1 MLQYRSER
9 GKRMTYKN
17 QTGLVYTNDKCI
29 GCNKCISVCP
39 VITANRAIESNGH
52 QRIEVNGDV
61 CIACGAC
68 FDACEHEARDYYD
81 DTEQFFN
88 DLSEGESISILWAPA
103 FAANYPDEYK
113 QVLGG
118 LKKLGANRIISVS
131 FGADITTWG
140 YIKYI
145 TQYHFQG
152 GISQPC
158 PAIVNYIEHNI
169 PELIPSLIPIHS
181 PVMCAAIYAK
191 KYLKLTD
198 KLAFIS
204 PCIAKKDE
212 ISDSNTYGYIN
223 YNVTFKHL
231 MEYVRKHNIKTN
243 PVSNEIEYGLGSI
256 YPMPGGLKE
265 NVYWFCGEEVFI
277 RQVEGEKHAY
287 HFLED
292 YKTRVL
298 KGKEL
303 PFMVDALNCSQGC
316 IYGTGIEEE
325 KNRTEDILYELQK
338 IKLASK
344 KRKKSSAWSKNVSP
358 KDRLRNLNKQFAKLN
373 INDFIR
379 TYTDKSKGYE
389 IARPD
394 EATLNNIFN
403 NMNKDTFQK
412 RSINCSACGYDTCKD
427 MATAIHNNCNYAS
440 SCIHYVKD
448 IIEDEKDMLES
459 FSKEIEEKN
468 EQMNK
473 KDSVITQMVH
483 EANQSFTTLNH
494 SINDMVSGNNNNAE
508 ESSSISAAMV
518 EVVNFCNNMKKSFE
532 KIDGLLVQLGS
543 NNASITDVAEQ
554 TSLLSLNASIEA
566 AKAEGAGRGFAVVAE
581 EIRKLSESSNATAA
595 DSDKNKEA
603 IAQAMTLL
611 TSEANKLIKIIDD
624 VNQRIGNLAASTE
637 EIVAST
643 ILIGSISDQLQ
654 SMFEEIKK
662 L

>member
-1 MLQYRSER
+1 
-9 GKRMTYKN
+9 MTYKN

-39 VITANRAIESNGH
+39 VITANKAIILNGR
-52 QRIEVNGDV
+52 QRIEVNGDM

-68 FDACEHEARDYYD
+68 FDACEHNARAYYD
-81 DTEQFFN
+81 DTEQFFD
-88 DLSEGESISILWAPA
+88 DLSKGESISVLWAPA

-145 TQYHFQG
+145 TEHHFKG

-169 PELIPSLIPIHS
+169 PELIPSLVPIHS

-212 ISDSNTYGYIN
+212 INDSNTYGYIN

-231 MEYVRKHNIKTN
+231 MEYVRKYDVKAN
-243 PVSNEIEYGLGSI
+243 PAPNEIEYGLGSI

-265 NVYWFCGEEVFI
+265 NIYWFCGEEVFI
-277 RQVEGEKHAY
+277 RQIEGEKHAY

-325 KNRTEDILYELQK
+325 KNRTDDILYELQK
-338 IKLASK
+338 IKLVSK
-344 KRKKSSAWSKNVSP
+344 KRKKGSAWSKAASP

-379 TYTDKSKGYE
+379 KYIDKSKGHE
-389 IARPD
+389 IERPN
-394 EATLNNIFN
+394 ETILNNIFN
-403 NMNKDTFQK
+403 NMNKDTFEK
-412 RSINCSACGYDTCKD
+412 RTINCSACGYDTCKD
-427 MATAIHNNCNYAS
+427 MATAIHNNCNYTS

-448 IIEDEKDMLES
+448 VIEDEKDMLES

-468 EQMNK
+468 EQMSK

-483 EANQSFTTLNH
+483 EANQSFTTLNS
-494 SINDMVSGNNNNAE
+494 SINDMVSGNNSNAE

-518 EVVNFCNNMKKSFE
+518 EVVNFCNNMKTSFE
-532 KIDGLLVQLGS
+532 EIDGLLIQLGN

-566 AKAEGAGRGFAVVAE
+566 AKAGEAGRGFAVVAE
-581 EIRKLSESSNATAA
+581 EIRKLSESSNSTAA

-611 TSEANKLIKIIDD
+611 TGEANKLVKIIDD
-624 VNQRIGNLAASTE
+624 VNQRISNLAASTQ
-637 EIVAST
+637 EIAAST
-643 ILIGSISDQLQ
+643 TLIGSISDQLQ
-654 SMFEEIKK
+654 SMFEEINK

>member
-1 MLQYRSER
+1 
-9 GKRMTYKN
+9 MTYKN

-52 QRIEVNGDV
+52 QRIEVNGDM

-198 KLAFIS
+198 KLVFIS

-325 KNRTEDILYELQK
+325 KNRTDDILYELQK

-389 IARPD
+389 IVKPD

-473 KDSVITQMVH
+473 KDSVITQMVD

-566 AKAEGAGRGFAVVAE
+566 AKAGGAGRGFAVVAE

-637 EIVAST
+637 EIAAST

>member
-1 MLQYRSER
+1 
-9 GKRMTYKN
+9 MTYEN

-39 VITANRAIESNGH
+39 VITANRAIEFDGH
-52 QRIEVNGDV
+52 QRIEVNGDMCV
-61 CIACGAC
+61 ACGAC
-68 FDACEHEARDYYD
+68 FDACEHGARDYYD
-81 DTEQFFN
+81 DTEQFFD
-88 DLSEGESISILWAPA
+88 DLSKGESISILWAPA

-145 TQYHFQG
+145 TEHHFQG

-169 PELIPSLIPIHS
+169 PELIPNLVPVHS

-212 ISDSNTYGYIN
+212 INDSNTYGYIN

-231 MEYVRKHNIKTN
+231 MEYVRKHNIKAN
-243 PVSNEIEYGLGSI
+243 PAPNEIEYGLGSI

-265 NVYWFCGEEVFI
+265 NIYWFCGEEVFI
-277 RQVEGEKHAY
+277 RQIEGEKNAY

-325 KNRTEDILYELQK
+325 KNKTEDILYELQK

-344 KRKKSSAWSKNVSP
+344 KRKKSSAWSKNASP

-379 TYTDKSKGYE
+379 KYTDKSKGYE
-389 IARPD
+389 IVRPD

-403 NMNKDTFQK
+403 NMNKDTFEK
-412 RSINCSACGYDTCKD
+412 RNINCSACGYDTCKD

-468 EQMNK
+468 EQMSK

-483 EANQSFTTLNH
+483 EANHSFTTLNN
-494 SINDMVSGNNNNAE
+494 SINDMVNGNNSNAE

-532 KIDGLLVQLGS
+532 KIDGLLIQLGS

-566 AKAEGAGRGFAVVAE
+566 AKAGEAGRGFAVVAE

-611 TSEANKLIKIIDD
+611 TSEANKLVKIIDD
-624 VNQRIGNLAASTE
+624 VNQRISNLAASTQ
-637 EIVAST
+637 EIAAST
-643 ILIGSISDQLQ
+643 TLIGSISDQLQ
-654 SMFEEIKK
+654 SMFEEINK

>member
-1 MLQYRSER
+1 
-9 GKRMTYKN
+9 MTYEN

-39 VITANRAIESNGH
+39 VITANRAIESDGR
-52 QRIEVNGDV
+52 QRIEVNGDM

-68 FDACEHEARDYYD
+68 FDACEHGARDYYD
-81 DTEQFFN
+81 DTEQFFE
-88 DLSEGESISILWAPA
+88 DLSKGESISILWAPA

-145 TQYHFQG
+145 TEHHFQG

-169 PELIPSLIPIHS
+169 PELIPSLVPVHS

-198 KLAFIS
+198 KFAFIS

-212 ISDSNTYGYIN
+212 INDSNTYGYIN

-231 MEYVRKHNIKTN
+231 MEYVRKHNIKAN
-243 PVSNEIEYGLGSI
+243 PAPNEIEYGLGSI

-277 RQVEGEKHAY
+277 RQIEGEKHAY

-325 KNRTEDILYELQK
+325 KSKTDDILYELQK

-344 KRKKSSAWSKNVSP
+344 KRKKNSAWSKNASP

-379 TYTDKSKGYE
+379 KYTDKSKGHE
-389 IARPD
+389 IERPD
-394 EATLNNIFN
+394 EMTLSNIFN
-403 NMNKDTFQK
+403 NMNKDTFEK
-412 RSINCSACGYDTCKD
+412 RNINCSACGYDTCKD

-468 EQMNK
+468 DQMSK
-473 KDSVITQMVH
+473 KNSVITQMVH
-483 EANQSFTTLNH
+483 EANHSFTTLNS
-494 SINDMVSGNNNNAE
+494 SINDMVSGNNSNAE

-518 EVVNFCNNMKKSFE
+518 EVVNFCNSMKKSFAE
-532 KIDGLLVQLGS
+532 IDELLIQLGS

-566 AKAEGAGRGFAVVAE
+566 AKAGEAGRGFAVVAE
-581 EIRKLSESSNATAA
+581 EIRKLSESSNATAG

-603 IAQAMTLL
+603 IAQAMKLL
-611 TSEANKLIKIIDD
+611 TSEANKLVKIIDD
-624 VNQRIGNLAASTE
+624 VNQRISNLAASTQ
-637 EIVAST
+637 EIAAST
-643 ILIGSISDQLQ
+643 TLIGSISDQLQ
-654 SMFEEIKK
+654 SMFEEINK

>member
-1 MLQYRSER
+1 
-9 GKRMTYKN
+9 MTYEN

-29 GCNKCISVCP
+29 GCNKCISACP
-39 VITANRAIESNGH
+39 VITANRAIELNGH
-52 QRIEVNGDV
+52 QRIEVNGDM
-61 CIACGAC
+61 CITCGAC
-68 FDACEHEARDYYD
+68 FDACEHGARAYYD
-81 DTEQFFN
+81 DTEQFFD
-88 DLSEGESISILWAPA
+88 DLSKGESISILWAPA

-118 LKKLGANRIISVS
+118 LKKLGVNRIISVS

-145 TQYHFQG
+145 TEHHFKG

-169 PELIPSLIPIHS
+169 PELIPSLVPVHS

-204 PCIAKKDE
+204 PCIAKKNE

-231 MEYVRKHNIKTN
+231 MEYVRKHNIKAN
-243 PVSNEIEYGLGSI
+243 PAPNEIEYGLGSI

-265 NVYWFCGEEVFI
+265 NVYWFCEEEAFI

-303 PFMVDALNCSQGC
+303 PFMVDILNCSQGC

-325 KNRTEDILYELQK
+325 KSKTDDILYELQR

-344 KRKKSSAWSKNVSP
+344 KQKKSSAWSKAASP

-379 TYTDKSKGYE
+379 KYTDKSKGHE
-389 IARPD
+389 IERPD

-403 NMNKDTFQK
+403 NMNKDTFEK
-412 RSINCSACGYDTCKD
+412 RTINCSACGYDTCKD
-427 MATAIHNNCNYAS
+427 MATAIHNNCNYTS
-440 SCIHYVKD
+440 SCIHYVKNV
-448 IIEDEKDMLES
+448 IEDEKDMLES

-468 EQMNK
+468 EQMSK

-483 EANQSFTTLNH
+483 EANHSFTTLNN
-494 SINDMVSGNNNNAE
+494 SINDMVGGNNSNAE

-518 EVVNFCNNMKKSFE
+518 EVINFCNNMKKSFE
-532 KIDGLLVQLGS
+532 EIDGLLIQLGS

-566 AKAEGAGRGFAVVAE
+566 AKAGEAGRGFAVVAE
-581 EIRKLSESSNATAA
+581 EIRKLSESSNSTAA

-603 IAQAMTLL
+603 IAQAMTIL
-611 TSEANKLIKIIDD
+611 TNEANKLVKIIDD
-624 VNQRIGNLAASTE
+624 VNQRISNLAASTQ
-637 EIVAST
+637 EIAAST
-643 ILIGSISDQLQ
+643 ALISSISDQLQ
-654 SMFEEIKK
+654 SMFEEINK

>member
-1 MLQYRSER
+1 MLFRSH
-9 GKRMTYKN
+9 
-17 QTGLVYTNDKCI
+17 I
-29 GCNKCISVCP
+29 
-39 VITANRAIESNGH
+39 
-52 QRIEVNGDV
+52 
-61 CIACGAC
+61 
-68 FDACEHEARDYYD
+68 
-81 DTEQFFN
+81 QF
-88 DLSEGESISILWAPA
+88 
-103 FAANYPDEYK
+103 
-113 QVLGG
+113 
-118 LKKLGANRIISVS
+118 
-131 FGADITTWG
+131 
-140 YIKYI
+140 
-145 TQYHFQG
+145 
-152 GISQPC
+152 
-158 PAIVNYIEHNI
+158 
-169 PELIPSLIPIHS
+169 
-181 PVMCAAIYAK
+181 
-191 KYLKLTD
+191 
-198 KLAFIS
+198 
-204 PCIAKKDE
+204 
-212 ISDSNTYGYIN
+212 
-223 YNVTFKHL
+223 HL

-325 KNRTEDILYELQK
+325 KNRTDDILYELQK

-389 IARPD
+389 IVKPD

-566 AKAEGAGRGFAVVAE
+566 AKAGGAGRGFAVVAE

-624 VNQRIGNLAASTE
+624 VDQRIGNLAASTE
-637 EIVAST
+637 EIAAST